1 MKKILAVLA
10 ALCVMALPIA
20 GLAEEAVT
28 EAPAEATHAEY
39 AFGNIQLSLNGQ
51 PLDFSGLEI
60 DGSFTADP
68 SGSVLESTQLFV
80 GEQMALGADTLMD
93 SGVLTIALRGVDGVY
108 LIPAL
113 SLNVNEIMEQY
124 MAQAGG
130 MDIEAMIN
138 QYMGKAMS
146 VIGAVMVRLNELEP
160 ETSVWTDYR
169 FCDDVVSDV
178 AVTIYTLDS
187 DTLNA
192 IAADVVTALEI
203 SSPVSFDGVTLKVVA
218 GSTQEGRTVIS
229 LIIGNAEE
237 YYSADIQVFASEGGQ
252 TIYAAAYKGD
262 DLAGDA
268 VAVYSFLE
276 NVFSANLAVNIPGT
290 ALAIILTGTPEEN
303 SFKGQFQCSLASGE
317 NTLDFSS
324 DLYFGLEEGG
334 LIDASDL
341 TALETVDLM
350 TLTQDQE
357 AANALTQKLMPS
369 LMEGVALLQQV
380 PAINMLLQS
389 FLPSG
394 EAVAE

>member
-1 MKKILAVLA
+1 MKKILALLA

-20 GLAEEAVT
+20 GLAEEAVA
-28 EAPAEATHAEY
+28 EAPAEATKAEY
-39 AFGNIQLSLNGQ
+39 AFGNFQLSLNGQ
-51 PLDFSGLEI
+51 PLDFTGLEI

-68 SGSVLESTQLFV
+68 SGSILESTQLFV
-80 GEQMALGADTLMD
+80 GEQMAFGTEALMD
-93 SGVLTIALRGVDGVY
+93 SGVLTLALRGVDGVY
-108 LIPAL
+108 LTPAL
-113 SLNVNEIMEQY
+113 SLNVNEIMQQY

-130 MDIEAMIN
+130 ADIEAMIN
-138 QYMGKAMS
+138 QYMGKALS
-146 VIGAVMVRLNELEP
+146 VVGAVMTRLNELEP
-160 ETSVWTDYR
+160 EDSVWTDYR

-178 AVTIYTLDS
+178 AVKIYTLDS

-192 IAADVVTALEI
+192 IAADVKSALEI
-203 SSPVSFDGVTLKVVA
+203 SSPVSFDGITLKLVA
-218 GSTQEGRTVIS
+218 GATQEGRAVFS
-229 LIIGNAEE
+229 LILGNADE
-237 YYSADIQVFASEGGQ
+237 YYSADIQVFSSEGGQ

-262 DLAGDA
+262 SLVGDA
-268 VAVYSFLE
+268 LAVYSFIE

-290 ALAIILTGTPEEN
+290 SLTFILNGTPEEN

-324 DLYFGLEEGG
+324 DLYLGLEQGG
-334 LIDASDL
+334 LVDTSAL

-357 AANALTQKLMPS
+357 ATNALTQNLMPP
-369 LMEGVALLQQV
+369 LMESVTLLQQV

-389 FLPSG
+389 VLPSG